1 VAQPLTGPYSDEE
14 IEAAIEALSSP
25 ERLAGAQDV
34 VERFAP
40 QLQRVLNEALHAG
53 GWFGEAH
60 DGQVARVS
68 AEPDSDQRRRELA
81 TLLAEETRLAMLVGV
96 AVGVELARELARHP
110 GMPVEPAQHQPLT
123 TED

>member
-1 VAQPLTGPYSDEE
+1 MAQPPTGPYSDEE

-60 DGQVARVS
+60 DGQVSRVA
-68 AEPDSDQRRRELA
+68 AEPDGEQRRRELA
-81 TLLAEETRLAMLVGV
+81 TLLADETRLAMLVGV

-110 GMPVEPAQHQPLT
+110 GTPGDPAIQETLK